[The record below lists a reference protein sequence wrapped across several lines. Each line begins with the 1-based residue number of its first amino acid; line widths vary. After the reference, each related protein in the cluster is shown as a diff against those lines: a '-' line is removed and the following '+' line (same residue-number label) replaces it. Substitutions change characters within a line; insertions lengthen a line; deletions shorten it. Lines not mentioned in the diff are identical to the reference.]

1 MRRAGAAAVGGG
13 ARPWRVARAAL
24 ARLRTRFG
32 SRVRRAGTCTLADLD
47 GPFVTLRLM
56 GRFWH
61 PRGMVLARVAAYL
74 QTRIPEIA
82 EVRIENEKQ
91 LDDSAENF

>member
-1 MRRAGAAAVGGG
+1 MRN
-13 ARPWRVARAAL
+13 AL
-24 ARLRTRFG
+24 TCAFV
-32 SRVRRAGTCTLADLD
+32 SGTVTLADLD

-61 PRGMVLARVAAYL
+61 PRGMVLARVAQYL
-74 QTRIPEIA
+74 QMRIPEIG
-82 EVRIENEKQ
+82 EVRIESEKQ